1 MIVATPE
8 INPRK
13 LSATLSL
20 LRIPEALP
28 FNMAITL
35 PLFTFLP
42 SFVLALKMIFLS
54 EILKAFIKLCIAGL
68 LIGLLKSYDLIIA
81 LILLIKIIHVI
92 YKNVIISKI
101 KNWILLY
108 GMSLTGLAG
117 MIGENWGVSNSYWEY
132 HKVSRE
138 LPLWLSFAWILAFY
152 FLYSIE
158 SRLIPYLKY
167 KTIKNKLMIA
177 FWLSLLLPAF
187 GEIITINLGVWTYY
201 WPYQVFGVPLYAF
214 MCLVFVHMIVYGI
227 LAFICKKKNINDV
240 VFT

>member
-1 MIVATPE
+1 MI
-8 INPRK
+8 INYNNF
-13 LSATLSL
+13 L
-20 LRIPEALP
+20 L
-28 FNMAITL
+28 
-35 PLFTFLP
+35 
-42 SFVLALKMIFLS
+42 

-81 LILLIKIIHVI
+81 LILLIKIFHVV

-117 MIGENWGVSNSYWEY
+117 MIGENWGVSNAYWEY

-138 LPLWLSFAWILAFY
+138 LPLWLPFAWMLAFY

-158 SRLIPYLKY
+158 SRLIPYLEY
-167 KTIKNKLMIA
+167 KTIKNKLIIA
-177 FWLSLLLPAF
+177 FWLSLLVPAF

-201 WPYQVFGVPLYAF
+201 WPYQLFGVPLYAF

-227 LAFICKKKNINDV
+227 LAFVCKKKKINDV

>member
-1 MIVATPE
+1 MI
-8 INPRK
+8 INYNNF
-13 LSATLSL
+13 L
-20 LRIPEALP
+20 L
-28 FNMAITL
+28 
-35 PLFTFLP
+35 
-42 SFVLALKMIFLS
+42 

-68 LIGLLKSYDLIIA
+68 LIGLLKSYDLFIA
-81 LILLIKIIHVI
+81 LILLIKIIHVV

-101 KNWILLY
+101 KNWILLN

-117 MIGENWGVSNSYWEY
+117 MIGENWGVSNAYWEY

-138 LPLWLSFAWILAFY
+138 LPLWLPFAWMLAFY

-158 SRLIPYLKY
+158 SRLIPYLEY
-167 KTIKNKLMIA
+167 KTIKNKLIIA
-177 FWLSLLLPAF
+177 FWLSLLVPAF

-201 WPYQVFGVPLYAF
+201 WPYQLFGVPLYAF

-227 LAFICKKKNINDV
+227 LAFVCKKKKINDV

>member
-1 MIVATPE
+1 LI
-8 INPRK
+8 INYNNF
-13 LSATLSL
+13 L
-20 LRIPEALP
+20 L
-28 FNMAITL
+28 
-35 PLFTFLP
+35 
-42 SFVLALKMIFLS
+42 

-81 LILLIKIIHVI
+81 LILLIKIIHVV
-92 YKNVIISKI
+92 YKNVIIPKI

-117 MIGENWGVSNSYWEY
+117 MIGENWGVSNAYWEY

-138 LPLWLSFAWILAFY
+138 LPLWLPFAWMLAFY

-158 SRLIPYLKY
+158 SRLIAYLKY
-167 KTIKNKLMIA
+167 KTIKNKLIIA
-177 FWLSLLLPAF
+177 FWLSLLVPAF

-227 LAFICKKKNINDV
+227 LAFICKKKKINDV

>member
-1 MIVATPE
+1 MI
-8 INPRK
+8 INYNNF
-13 LSATLSL
+13 L
-20 LRIPEALP
+20 L
-28 FNMAITL
+28 
-35 PLFTFLP
+35 
-42 SFVLALKMIFLS
+42 

-81 LILLIKIIHVI
+81 LILLIKIIHVV

-117 MIGENWGVSNSYWEY
+117 MIGENWGVSNAYWEY

-138 LPLWLSFAWILAFY
+138 LPLWLPFAWMLAFY

-158 SRLIPYLKY
+158 SRLIPYLEY
-167 KTIKNKLMIA
+167 KTIKNKLIIA
-177 FWLSLLLPAF
+177 FWLSLLVPAF

-201 WPYQVFGVPLYAF
+201 WPYQLFGVPLYAF

-227 LAFICKKKNINDV
+227 LAFVCKKKKINDV

>member
-1 MIVATPE
+1 MI
-8 INPRK
+8 INYNNF
-13 LSATLSL
+13 L
-20 LRIPEALP
+20 L
-28 FNMAITL
+28 
-35 PLFTFLP
+35 
-42 SFVLALKMIFLS
+42 

-81 LILLIKIIHVI
+81 LILLIKIIHVV

-117 MIGENWGVSNSYWEY
+117 MIGENWGVSNAYWEY

-138 LPLWLSFAWILAFY
+138 LPLWLPFAWMLAFY

-167 KTIKNKLMIA
+167 KTIKNKLIIA
-177 FWLSLLLPAF
+177 FWLSFLVPAF

-201 WPYQVFGVPLYAF
+201 WPYQLFGVPLYAF

-227 LAFICKKKNINDV
+227 LAFVCKKKKINDV

>member
-1 MIVATPE
+1 MI
-8 INPRK
+8 INYNNF
-13 LSATLSL
+13 L
-20 LRIPEALP
+20 L
-28 FNMAITL
+28 
-35 PLFTFLP
+35 
-42 SFVLALKMIFLS
+42 

-81 LILLIKIIHVI
+81 LILLIKIIHVV

-117 MIGENWGVSNSYWEY
+117 MIGENWGVSNAYWEY

-138 LPLWLSFAWILAFY
+138 LPLWLPFAWMLAFY

-158 SRLIPYLKY
+158 SRLIAYLKY
-167 KTIKNKLMIA
+167 KTIKNKLIIA
-177 FWLSLLLPAF
+177 FWLSLLVPAF

-201 WPYQVFGVPLYAF
+201 WPYQLFGVPLYAF

-227 LAFICKKKNINDV
+227 LAFVCKKKKINDV

>member
-1 MIVATPE
+1 MIQ
-8 INPRK
+8 
-13 LSATLSL
+13 
-20 LRIPEALP
+20 
-28 FNMAITL
+28 ITNYKG
-35 PLFTFLP
+35 FL
-42 SFVLALKMIFLS
+42 I
-54 EILKAFIKLCIAGL
+54 ETLKAIIKLCIAGF
-68 LIGLLKSYDLIIA
+68 LIGFLKSYDAIIA
-81 LILLIKIIHVI
+81 IILFLKILHVI
-92 YKNVIISKI
+92 YKNIII
-101 KNWILLY
+101 AETKNWILLI
-108 GMSLTGLAG
+108 GMIVTGLAG

-132 HKVSRE
+132 HKVSRK
-138 LPLWLSFAWILAFY
+138 LPLWLPFAWILAFY
-152 FLYSIE
+152 FLYIIE